1 LENEDARTL
10 RQLQA
15 TPPASRNLIRFEF
28 GKHDQTVVAARS
40 KMKTRTSIGYLVG
53 IIIGFGV
60 LAGTSVSQDKSQ
72 FPCAEKDI
80 PHYTAY
86 RLKEPIKVDGVL
98 DERGWRSAPRSS
110 RFVDLISGQAT
121 LYDTRAALLW
131 DDNQLYVGYWVEEPN
146 VAATLTERDSPIYKN
161 NDVELFIAGKD
172 SYYEFEIN
180 AFNTIYEVFFIW
192 EESYDQGGY
201 AGVPEFSRSN
211 PKVRP
216 FNGVGF
222 KTHPRGRRLGSWAWD
237 FPGLQTAVHVNGTL
251 NQSGDTDSGWTVE
264 LAFPWPGMKWLAR
277 ADGRSLPPKNGDIW
291 RMDFSRFNQY
301 KAPAPAKDSGGW
313 VWSRHGIWDSHIP
326 ECFTYIHF
334 STEDVTASRSKSK
347 P

>member
-1 LENEDARTL
+1 M
-10 RQLQA
+10 
-15 TPPASRNLIRFEF
+15 RFEF
-28 GKHDQTVVAARS
+28 GKHDHAVVAAGS
-40 KMKTRTSIGYLVG
+40 KMKTRTSMGYLVG
-53 IIIGFGV
+53 IIIGFGL
-60 LAGTSVSQDKSQ
+60 LAGTPVSQDKSQ

-98 DERGWRSAPRSS
+98 DEPGWRSAPRSS

-131 DDNQLYVGYWVEEPN
+131 DDNQFYVGYWVEEPN
-146 VAATLTERDSPIYKN
+146 VTATLTERDSPIYKN

-192 EESYDQGGY
+192 EESYEQGGF

-334 STEDVTASRSKSK
+334 STEDVSASGSKSK